1 MYIVNLVQVVIIR
14 LPALTLSA
22 ESFSLNFVKNRKL
35 SSWVLSRGTKFVQ
48 NNTDLLCI
56 SSVVLHSVSTD
67 RKINRYLSA
76 ATAA

>member
-35 SSWVLSRGTKFVQ
+35 SSWVVAQSLYKTTQ
-48 NNTDLLCI
+48 I
-56 SSVVLHSVSTD
+56 SSV
-67 RKINRYLSA
+67 LSPL
-76 ATAA
+76 